1 MVETAD
7 VFRAL
12 TVACF
17 AGLCL
22 VVVGVGSIAVL
33 AESMNTWIWYFRME
47 HVIAAGTPV
56 VLGLLGLT
64 LVSAIGF
71 VVVFPTDTD

>member
-22 VVVGVGSIAVL
+22 VVVGVGGVAVV
-33 AESMNTWIWYFRME
+33 AESMNTWVWYFRME
-47 HVIAAGTPV
+47 QVIAVGTPV

-71 VVVFPTDTD
+71 VVAFPTNTG